1 MLTTSLTLL
10 TACLALPEIA
20 HAGFIL
26 GSQSNIAVYYGQNS
40 LGKKGSQQRLSAY
53 CSDSKFNIIPL
64 AFMNGISTPITNF
77 ANAGDNCTVYSG
89 TQLLNCP
96 QLEQDIILC
105 QNTYQKTII
114 LSLGGATYSEG
125 GFSSPTAA
133 QTAAANVWDLFGP
146 NNGAANR
153 PFGSAVVDGF
163 DFDFEAST
171 QNAAPFAQKLRDLM
185 DAAHN
190 KKYYLTAAPQCPYPD
205 LAQEEILL
213 NVKLD
218 FVMVQFYNNYC
229 GALSFDTDVVTQ
241 DNFNM
246 ERWDTW
252 ARSTSKNDK
261 VKILL
266 GVPANTGA
274 GAGYLSA
281 TELTP
286 VINYCKQ
293 FSSFGGVMMWDMSQ
307 MVANVGFLDGV
318 YAALSRAAASGSTI
332 IQVGS
337 SSSTTAN
344 SGSVV
349 TSTTRRTTTTTTTRA
364 PGASTSTSTSRLI
377 ASTNSPEQPSTL
389 PGTSGIC
396 NCPLQTIVTVTATVF
411 TTSAPTAL
419 TNTSTART
427 STTPAT
433 STTSSVSTRTT
444 ATSVSQAS
452 AAGTV
457 AAVNQW
463 QQCGGRGYTG
473 PTQCRAPYK
482 CVSASEW
489 WADCR

>member
-307 MVANVGFLDGV
+307 MGRRLRLNHNSSRVFILNNRELRVSGYVYNETNNHDNNYQSTWRFNVDNHLEVDRLYQLAGTAKHVTRHFRNILHDVCTYSTDKYEYSEDVDHTSHINYLKCIHEDDGNVCFASIRRGYSRNGQPVAAMRWQGIHWADTMQ
-318 YAALSRAAASGSTI
+318 GS
-332 IQVGS
+332 IQVC
-337 SSSTTAN
+337 
-344 SGSVV
+344 
-349 TSTTRRTTTTTTTRA
+349 
-364 PGASTSTSTSRLI
+364 
-377 ASTNSPEQPSTL
+377 
-389 PGTSGIC
+389 IC
-396 NCPLQTIVTVTATVF
+396 Q
-411 TTSAPTAL
+411 
-419 TNTSTART
+419 
-427 STTPAT
+427 
-433 STTSSVSTRTT
+433 
-444 ATSVSQAS
+444 
-452 AAGTV
+452 
-457 AAVNQW
+457 
-463 QQCGGRGYTG
+463 
-473 PTQCRAPYK
+473 
-482 CVSASEW
+482 
-489 WADCR
+489 